1 MQLGELITE
10 LERVA
15 GPNSV
20 YADAPVEVITVSIDP
35 QTSVDNNLEYDRHG
49 GDVLQIKEVKYAP
62 TFDRIL
68 IYVAPQD

>member
-1 MQLGELITE
+1 MTLGELIAA

-20 YADAPVEVITVSIDP
+20 YADAPVEVITAAVESFADA
-35 QTSVDNNLEYDRHG
+35 YDEAG